1 MATARS
7 AAAEPPAAAIAK
19 VSPRI
24 EIFAEFPERESDA
37 FVDEP

>member
-1 MATARS
+1 MAAGLS
-7 AAAEPPAAAIAK
+7 AAAAPSAATIAK
-19 VSPRI
+19 ELPRI